1 MSIINEA
8 LKKTEN
14 SILQNETKKNACA
27 IKTNAPKSFLL
38 YSLILLLGIF
48 LSSFIFSL
56 LSHKTKITQAPQKII
71 PVTPPP
77 APTLAIVPAQPI
89 LPPEEPK
96 IVQEVFVLNGIFF
109 SYNDSYALINNQI
122 VRENVMVDGARV
134 LAITENTVE
143 LDNQGKPLT
152 LTLGR

>member
-14 SILQNETKKNACA
+14 SILQNETKKNASP

-38 YSLILLLGIF
+38 YSLILLLDIF

-56 LSHKTKITQAPQKII
+56 LSHKTKIAQTPQKII

-77 APTLAIVPAQPI
+77 APALPIVPAQPI
-89 LPPEEPK
+89 LPLEEPK
-96 IVQEVFVLNGIFF
+96 VVQEVFVLNGIFF
-109 SYNDSYALINNQI
+109 SHNDSYALINNQI

-134 LAITENTVE
+134 LKITENTVE

-152 LTLGR
+152 LTSGR